1 MLEVFLDSLEDS
13 LRVFLVAFIIYFI
26 LSFLANRIVTLLN
39 KHNKLAPLFG
49 SLVGIVPEC
58 GVPVVGADL
67 YAKGQITTGTII
79 AIFLACSDEAIP
91 VLISN
96 NAWSTVLAL
105 IGIKIIVGFLVGFLV
120 DAILKEKLTLDYN
133 YLTIEEEDFLHQHL
147 LHPLIDAIKVFCYVF
162 IINLL
167 FGIAI
172 YYIGETNIINFLQS
186 NFYLAP
192 VLAVILGLI
201 PNCAPSLLMAELYI
215 IQGIPFAALLAGLAV
230 NAGLGLIF
238 LLKQR
243 KMLKK
248 TLRII
253 LILVVVSLIL
263 GYATLSF

>member
-1 MLEVFLDSLEDS
+1 MLEVLLDALLDSIK
-13 LRVFLVAFIIYFI
+13 VFLVAFIIYFI
-26 LSFLANRIVTLLN
+26 LSFVANRAVSLLN
-39 KHNKLAPLFG
+39 KHTKLAPLFG

-67 YAKGQITTGTII
+67 YAKRQITTGTII
-79 AIFLACSDEAIP
+79 AIFIACSDEAIP

-96 NAWSTVLAL
+96 NKWLTVLAL
-105 IGIKIIVGFLVGFLV
+105 VLIKILVGFLVGFVIDLF
-120 DAILKEKLTLDYN
+120 LKEKPILQTN
-133 YLTIEEEDFLHQHL
+133 ETNQEEESFLHLHL
-147 LHPLIDAIKVFCYVF
+147 WHPLLDSFKVFIYVLV
-162 IINLL
+162 INIL

-172 YYIGETNIINFLQS
+172 YYIGETNIIDFLQS
-186 NFYLAP
+186 NYYLAP
-192 VLAVILGLI
+192 LLAIILGLI
-201 PNCAPSLLMAELYI
+201 PNCAPSLLMAELYVMG
-215 IQGIPFAALLAGLAV
+215 GIPFAALLAGLAV

-248 TLRII
+248 TLKII